1 MAAPARGDDPPEP
14 PAGPAPDAFAF
25 ASPWGRPLAGRT
37 ALVTGAGRGI
47 GLGVAQELAAAG
59 AQVIAADVDAGTAS
73 RTAASLGAAAAGH
86 FQVDVADAGSV
97 ARLVESVRAAGER
110 IDILANVAGVIS
122 MATVADLQVADWDR
136 VMNVNARGTFLV
148 AKAVLPAMIEAGA
161 GAIINISSAAG
172 KDGVAGGAH
181 YSSSKFAVVG
191 FTQSLAKEVAQFG
204 IRVNAVCPGV
214 VPTQMIADVGAA
226 WEMSTEQMVAEW
238 QLIKRPQEA
247 REIGAAVVFLAVMTS
262 MTGQSINVDGGS
274 IFH

>member
-1 MAAPARGDDPPEP
+1 MKADP
-14 PAGPAPDAFAF
+14 FAF
-25 ASPWGRPLAGRT
+25 ASPWGRQPLLGRT

-59 AQVIAADVDAGTAS
+59 AGVIAADLDVETA
-73 RTAASLGAAAAGH
+73 RQTAAGLGAAATGAY
-86 FQVDVADAGSV
+86 QVDVADPGSV
-97 ARLVESVRAAGER
+97 ERLVQSVRAAGER

-122 MATVADLQVADWDR
+122 LAPVTDLTVEDWDHI
-136 VMNVNARGTFLV
+136 MTVNARGTFLV
-148 AKAVLPAMIEAGA
+148 SRAVLPVMMEAGA

-181 YSSSKFAVVG
+181 YSSSKFAVIG

-226 WEMSTEQMVAEW
+226 WHLTTEQMVTEW

-247 REIGAAVVFLAVMTS
+247 REIGAAVVFLAIMTS

>member
-1 MAAPARGDDPPEP
+1 MRE
-14 PAGPAPDAFAF
+14 DAFAF
-25 ASPWGRPLAGRT
+25 TSPWGRQPLLGKT

-59 AQVIAADVDAGTAS
+59 ARVIAADVDLETA
-73 RTAASLGAAAAGH
+73 RQTAASLGAAGAGALP
-86 FQVDVADAGSV
+86 VDVADPDSV
-97 ARLVESVRAAGER
+97 RQLVESAGQAGER

-122 MATVADLQVADWDR
+122 MASVAELNVGEWDR

-148 AKAVLPAMIEAGA
+148 SRAVLPAMTEAGA

-181 YSSSKFAVVG
+181 YSSSKFAVIG

-214 VPTQMIADVGAA
+214 VPTQMIAEVGAA
-226 WEMSTEQMVAEW
+226 WQMSTDQMVAEW

-247 REIGAAVVFLAVMTS
+247 REIGAAVVFLAIMTS

>member
-1 MAAPARGDDPPEP
+1 MD
-14 PAGPAPDAFAF
+14 GPAPDAFAF
-25 ASPWGRPLAGRT
+25 ASPWGQPLAGRT

-47 GLGVAQELAAAG
+47 GLGVARELAAAG
-59 AQVIAADVDAGTAS
+59 ARVIAADVDAGTA
-73 RTAASLGAAAAGH
+73 RQTAVSLGEAAAGD
-86 FQVDVADAGSV
+86 FQVDVADADSV
-97 ARLVESVRAAGER
+97 GRLVESVRAAGQR

-122 MATVADLQVADWDR
+122 MATVADLPVADWDR

-148 AKAVLPAMIEAGA
+148 SKAVLPVMMEAGA
-161 GAIINISSAAG
+161 GAIVNISSAAG

-181 YSSSKFAVVG
+181 YSSSKFAVIG

-226 WEMSTEQMVAEW
+226 WHLSTEQMVAEW

-247 REIGAAVVFLAVMTS
+247 REIGAAVVFLAIMTS

>member
-1 MAAPARGDDPPEP
+1 MTKSLR
-14 PAGPAPDAFAF
+14 
-25 ASPWGRPLAGRT
+25 S
-37 ALVTGAGRGI
+37 
-47 GLGVAQELAAAG
+47 GLNKLHERCESDAAAG
-59 AQVIAADVDAGTAS
+59 D
-73 RTAASLGAAAAGH
+73 
-86 FQVDVADAGSV
+86 FQVDVADADSV
-97 ARLVESVRAAGER
+97 GRLVESVRAAGQR

-122 MATVADLQVADWDR
+122 MATVTDLPVADWDR

-148 AKAVLPAMIEAGA
+148 SKAVLPVMMEAGA
-161 GAIINISSAAG
+161 GAIVNISSAAG

-181 YSSSKFAVVG
+181 YSSSKFAVIG

-214 VPTQMIADVGAA
+214 VPTQMIADVGTA
-226 WEMSTEQMVAEW
+226 WQMSTEQMVLDW

-247 REIGAAVVFLAVMTS
+247 REIGAAVVFLTIMTS

>member
-1 MAAPARGDDPPEP
+1 MDP
-14 PAGPAPDAFAF
+14 FAF
-25 ASPWGRPLAGRT
+25 TSPWGRQPLVGQT

-59 AQVIAADVDAGTAS
+59 ARVIAADLDLETA
-73 RTAASLGAAAAGH
+73 RQTAAGLGAAAAGAWP
-86 FQVDVADAGSV
+86 VDVADASSV
-97 ARLVESVRAAGER
+97 DQLVQSVRGAGER

-122 MATVADLQVADWDR
+122 LAPVADLSVRDWDH

-148 AKAVLPAMIEAGA
+148 SRAVLPVMMEAGA

-181 YSSSKFAVVG
+181 YSSSKFAVIG

-226 WEMSTEQMVAEW
+226 WQLSTEQMVAEW

-247 REIGAAVVFLAVMTS
+247 REIGAAVVFLAIMTS

>member
-1 MAAPARGDDPPEP
+1 MKADP
-14 PAGPAPDAFAF
+14 FAF
-25 ASPWGRPLAGRT
+25 ASPWGRQPLTGQT

-59 AQVIAADVDAGTAS
+59 ARVIAADLDVGTA
-73 RTAASLGAAAAGH
+73 RQTVAGLGAAGAGAY
-86 FQVDVADAGSV
+86 QVDVADPGSV
-97 ARLVESVRAAGER
+97 EQLVHSVRAAGER

-122 MATVADLQVADWDR
+122 LAPVTDLTVEDWDHI
-136 VMNVNARGTFLV
+136 MTVNARGTFLV
-148 AKAVLPAMIEAGA
+148 SRAVLPVMMEAGA
-161 GAIINISSAAG
+161 GAIVNISSAAG

-181 YSSSKFAVVG
+181 YSSSKFAVIG

-226 WEMSTEQMVAEW
+226 WHLTTEQMVAEW

-247 REIGAAVVFLAVMTS
+247 REIGAAVVFLAIMTS

>member
-1 MAAPARGDDPPEP
+1 MRA
-14 PAGPAPDAFAF
+14 DAFAF
-25 ASPWGRPLAGRT
+25 TSPWGQPLQGKT

-59 AQVIAADVDAGTAS
+59 ARVIAADLDAGTA
-73 RTAASLGAAAAGH
+73 RQTAASLGPAAAGD
-86 FQVDVADAGSV
+86 FQVDVADPGSV
-97 ARLVESVRAAGER
+97 GRLIDAIGTAGTP

-122 MATVADLQVADWDR
+122 MATVADLEVADWDR
-136 VMNVNARGTFLV
+136 IMAVNARGPFLV
-148 AKAVLPAMIEAGA
+148 AKAVLPVMIAAGA

-214 VPTQMIADVGAA
+214 VPTPMIAQVGAA
-226 WEMSTEQMVAEW
+226 WDMTPEQMVAEW
-238 QLIKRPQEA
+238 QLIKRPQQA

>member
-1 MAAPARGDDPPEP
+1 MDP
-14 PAGPAPDAFAF
+14 FAF
-25 ASPWGRPLAGRT
+25 ASPWGRQPLVGQT

-59 AQVIAADVDAGTAS
+59 ARVIAADLDLETA
-73 RTAASLGAAAAGH
+73 RQTAAGLDAAAAGAWP
-86 FQVDVADAGSV
+86 VDVADAGSV
-97 ARLVESVRAAGER
+97 DQLVQSVRGAGER

-122 MATVADLQVADWDR
+122 LAPVADLSVRDWDH
-136 VMNVNARGTFLV
+136 VMDVNARGTFLV
-148 AKAVLPAMIEAGA
+148 SRAVLPVMMEAGA

-181 YSSSKFAVVG
+181 YSSSKFAVIG

-226 WEMSTEQMVAEW
+226 WQLSTEQMVAEW

-247 REIGAAVVFLAVMTS
+247 REIGAAVVFLAIMTS